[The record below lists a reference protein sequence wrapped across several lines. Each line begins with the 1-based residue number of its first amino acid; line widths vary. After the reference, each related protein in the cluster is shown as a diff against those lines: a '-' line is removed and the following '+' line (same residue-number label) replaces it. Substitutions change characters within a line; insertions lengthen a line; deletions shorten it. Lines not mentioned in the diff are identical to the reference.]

1 MSVVSAVDRSVLTPD
16 VETLYDRIQ
25 TDAAINPG
33 NNRGPLVDLSGHVI
47 GINVAIAP
55 SAQAICYAISMDT
68 MNPHIQSMIVRGS
81 VLRPDL
87 GFTPLTITA
96 SIMFNFGLEADH
108 GVLALNVAPGGLAA
122 IGGFQNCDI
131 ITTVDQHQ
139 IYNLGDLWH
148 SLRQSGDQ
156 PTQQLTIQR
165 KNAQSTIA
173 LQKPSLPKA
182 VP

>member
-1 MSVVSAVDRSVLTPD
+1 MTTVRITEISSRLFRFFTIPFLLLLVIALALDGLIAYAEPPNGSVPFHEKSLSVH
-16 VETLYDRIQ
+16 E
-25 TDAAINPG
+25 
-33 NNRGPLVDLSGHVI
+33 
-47 GINVAIAP
+47 
-55 SAQAICYAISMDT
+55 
-68 MNPHIQSMIVRGS
+68 S

-96 SIMFNFGLEADH
+96 NIMSIFRLEGGHD
-108 GVLALNVAPGGLAA
+108 VLALNVESGGPATVGVL
-122 IGGFQNCDI
+122 QNCDI

-139 IYNLGDLWH
+139 IYTLEEFWH
-148 SLRQSGDQ
+148 SLRRSGGQ
-156 PTQQLTIQR
+156 PALQLTILK